1 MWSTLTSVFLLAGAV
16 FVVFAGILTLNQ
28 SRLLYFP
35 EQTLVA
41 TPADIGLSFKPLTI
55 ASSDGLKLS
64 GWFIPA
70 AQDRGVILFCH
81 GNAGN
86 ISHRLESIALFH
98 RLGYGVLI
106 FDYRGY
112 GRSEGRPDEEGTYL
126 DAAAAWRH
134 LVEEEGVD
142 PSRIV
147 LFGRSL
153 GGAIAARLASQ
164 ERAGAVILESTF
176 TSVPDLAADL
186 YPFLPVRLLC
196 RFSYPTR
203 RFVTGITS
211 PLLVVH
217 SPEDE
222 IVPFAQGRAVFAA
235 APEPKHFLEISGS
248 HNTGFLQSGLLYGK
262 GIEDFLLKALGG
274 QDELKTGIR

>member
-1 MWSTLTSVFLLAGAV
+1 MWNTLTSIFLLAAAV
-16 FVVFAGILTLNQ
+16 FVIFTAVLALNQ

-35 EQTLVA
+35 SQTLVA
-41 TPADIGLSFKPLTI
+41 TPADIGLPFKPLTF
-55 ASSDGLKLS
+55 ASSDGLELS
-64 GWFIPA
+64 GWFVPA
-70 AQDRGVILFCH
+70 EEASGVILFCH

-126 DAAAAWRH
+126 DAAAAWRY
-134 LVEEEGVD
+134 LLEEEGID

-153 GGAIAARLASQ
+153 GGAIAARLASR
-164 ERAGAVILESTF
+164 ERPGAVILESTF
-176 TSVPDLAADL
+176 TSVPDLAAGL

-203 RFVTGITS
+203 QFATRITS
-211 PLLVVH
+211 PLLVIH

-222 IVPFAQGRAVFAA
+222 IVPYAQGRAVYAA
-235 APEPKHFLEISGS
+235 ASEPKRFLEISGS
-248 HNTGFLQSGLLYGK
+248 HNTGFLQTGRHYEEGLH
-262 GIEDFLLKALGG
+262 DFLRKALGR
-274 QDELKTGIR
+274 QQEQKTII